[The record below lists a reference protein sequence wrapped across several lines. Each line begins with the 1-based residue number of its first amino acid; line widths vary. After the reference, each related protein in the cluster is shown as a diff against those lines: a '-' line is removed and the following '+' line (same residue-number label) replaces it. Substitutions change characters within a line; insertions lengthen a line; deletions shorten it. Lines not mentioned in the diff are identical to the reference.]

1 MRNLFWGFV
10 LIAFGILF
18 LLDNLGYAD
27 FSEIIHNLWPLL
39 LVLWGLSILLH
50 PHRRHSQPE
59 ATTPQPLDSELLHQ
73 SNVFGDIY
81 NKITSKFFKGG
92 SLSTV
97 FGDCDI
103 DLSEAVFADGE
114 HELKIHSVFGDS
126 LITLPKDAAV
136 SITANSTFGDLI
148 IFGQHKGGFS
158 TNLQTA
164 TPAYQTASNRLK
176 ISIRKVFGNIR
187 VV

>member
-10 LIAFGILF
+10 FILFGVLF

-27 FSEIIHNLWPLL
+27 FSEIVHNYWPLL
-39 LVLWGLSILLH
+39 LVLWGLSILMR
-50 PHRRHSQPE
+50 PHRHHTKTEPSSSQQVDP
-59 ATTPQPLDSELLHQ
+59 DLLHQ

-81 NKITSKFFKGG
+81 NKIISKYFKGG

-103 DLSEAVFADGE
+103 DLTEAGFADGE
-114 HELKIHSVFGDS
+114 HELKLHSVFGDS

-136 SITANSTFGDLI
+136 SVIANSTFGDLT
-148 IFGQHKGGFS
+148 IFGQQKSGFA
-158 TNLQTA
+158 TNLQTT
-164 TPAYQTASNRLK
+164 TPTFASSQNRLK
-176 ISIRKVFGNIR
+176 ISVSKVFGNIR
-187 VV
+187 II

>member
-10 LIAFGILF
+10 LIAFGVLF

-27 FSEIIHNLWPLL
+27 FSEIIHNFWPLL
-39 LVLWGLSILLH
+39 LVLWGFSILMR
-50 PHRRHSQPE
+50 PNRRHRRAEPV
-59 ATTPQPLDSELLHQ
+59 TTPSLEAELLHQ

-81 NKITSKFFKGG
+81 NKITSKYFKGG

-114 HELKIHSVFGDS
+114 HELRIHSVFGDS
-126 LITLPKDAAV
+126 LITLPKDSAV
-136 SITANSTFGDLI
+136 SLTASATFGDLT
-148 IFGQHKGGFS
+148 IFDQRKGGFS
-158 TNLQTA
+158 TNLQTV
-164 TPAYQTASNRLK
+164 TPSYQTASNRLK
-176 ISIRKVFGNIR
+176 ISVSKVFGNIS